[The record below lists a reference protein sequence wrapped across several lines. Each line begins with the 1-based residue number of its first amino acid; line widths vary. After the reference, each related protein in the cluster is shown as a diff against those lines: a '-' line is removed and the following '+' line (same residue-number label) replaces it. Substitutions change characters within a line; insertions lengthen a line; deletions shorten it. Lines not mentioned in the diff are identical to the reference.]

1 MTRGSRLR
9 PLAKAVLRTQSDD
22 RLVAL
27 TREGREAA
35 FEEIVR
41 RYRPGLVAFA
51 AAYAP
56 SDRVEDV
63 VQEGL
68 VRSWEALGQTSE
80 EIHLKPWLYTI
91 VRNRALDE
99 RRSRGLSRARHHCQP
114 VSLLPLGD
122 PELSM
127 DQRDRLRRVAPRRRP
142 PSRRA

>member
-1 MTRGSRLR
+1 MRKERRLG
-9 PLAKAVLRTQSDD
+9 PLAQAVLRTQSDD

-27 TREGREAA
+27 AREGREAA

-63 VQEGL
+63 VQESLLRAWG
-68 VRSWEALGQTSE
+68 ALGEATE

-91 VRNRALDE
+91 VRNRALNA
-99 RRSRGLSRARHHCQP
+99 RRDAKTHE
-114 VSLLPLGD
+114 PLT
-122 PELSM
+122 E
-127 DQRDRLRRVAPRRRP
+127 Q
-142 PSRRA
+142 